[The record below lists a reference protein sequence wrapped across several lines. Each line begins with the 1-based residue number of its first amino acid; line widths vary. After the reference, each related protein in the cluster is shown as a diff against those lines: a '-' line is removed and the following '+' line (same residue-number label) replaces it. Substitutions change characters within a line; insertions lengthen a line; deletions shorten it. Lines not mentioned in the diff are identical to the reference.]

1 MTGIVVAGHGHF
13 AEGIMSAVELVAGVP
28 EEVLVVNFEKGE
40 GIEELRLHMLEAIAA
55 LKSEDVLML
64 VDLLGGS
71 PFNVVTQLLMEH
83 VVEKNLRVIAGAN
96 MATVVQA
103 IFAREMLPFEELA
116 ADVIRAG
123 KEGIVNV
130 TELLQGE

>member
-13 AEGIMSAVELVAGVP
+13 ADGIMSAVELVAGVP
-28 EEVLVVNFEKGE
+28 EEVLVVNFEEGE
-40 GIEELRLHMLEAIAA
+40 GIEDLRLHMLEAIAA
-55 LKSEDVLML
+55 LKSEDVLLL

-103 IFAREMLPFEELA
+103 IFAREMLPFEELT

-130 TELLQGE
+130 TGLLQSE

>member
-13 AEGIMSAVELVAGVP
+13 ADGIMSAVELVAGVP
-28 EEVLVVNFEKGE
+28 EEVLVVNFEEGE
-40 GIEELRLHMLEAIAA
+40 GIEDLRLHMLEAIAA
-55 LKSEDVLML
+55 LKSEDILLL

-103 IFAREMLPFEELA
+103 IFAREMLPFEELT

-130 TELLQGE
+130 TGLLQSE

>member
-28 EEVLVVNFEKGE
+28 EEVLVVNFEK